1 MKKIIFIC
9 VGILCSINT
18 YALKPDSVY
27 AYTPSIWGVMYKE
40 FSIYTKDNF
49 RLNAW
54 FYPAQEALSQD
65 SINVYFN
72 KNYDKKN
79 KIFKENL
86 KREYKTDTVKKPTII
101 INNGD
106 AYNMSQLLSLAYVFI
121 TKGFNV
127 LTFDWRGF
135 GKSQYFPV
143 DTNYMVYEEFITD
156 YQSVIDAVKKQSEVD
171 TTKIGVFGFST
182 GAELSFII
190 SALRPEIKA
199 YAGRALFT
207 SNKEIIPNLE
217 KIRPNDTFI
226 VPKDFDKKH
235 APIILAK
242 NYHTPIFLIVGENDK
257 RTPPSMSIKILNTV
271 KSNVRELWIVK
282 NASHGGKEAP
292 EIVSWEEFKKK
303 IVRFFNE
310 NL

>member
-1 MKKIIFIC
+1 MKKIIIIC
-9 VGILCSINT
+9 VAILCSINT

-27 AYTPSIWGVMYKE
+27 VYTPSLLGVMYKE

-54 FYPAQEALSQD
+54 FYPAQEALSKD
-65 SINVYFN
+65 SINVYFK

-86 KREYKTDTVKKPTII
+86 KREYKADTVKKPTII
-101 INNGD
+101 ISNGD
-106 AYNMSQLLSLAYVFI
+106 AANMYQLMSLAYVFI

-156 YQSVIDAVKKQSEVD
+156 YQSAINAVKIQAGVD

-182 GAELSFII
+182 GAQLSFII

-207 SNKEIIPNLE
+207 SDKEVIPNLK
-217 KIRPNDTFI
+217 KIKPNDTYF
-226 VPKDFDKKH
+226 VPKDFDKKY
-235 APIILAK
+235 APIILAE

-257 RTPPSMSIKILNTV
+257 RTPPLMSIKILNTV

-282 NASHGGKEAP
+282 NASHGGEEAP
-292 EIVSWEEFKKK
+292 EIVAYEEFKKK